1 MKLITRILLLGLLV
15 LFGPIAHGDQLS
27 CPCEVVKVLEGD
39 TINVTDQAGR
49 RFKVRLVGIDAP
61 ETDQAFGDAARK
73 NLSRLI
79 LGQTVEVVF
88 EKRDSDGTILGKVLL
103 DGLDINLK
111 QVQDG
116 FAWHYKQYQRDQSAT
131 DRQVYAAAEVRARN
145 AQQGLWTGRAIPP
158 WDFRRGPGE
167 NGVVL
172 AAPPPPPPPPP
183 RPSPSP
189 TRPVQ
194 GGQSPTVV
202 PSDPGP
208 LTGNGDPHGSPAIVE
223 PAPAPLPEPEPEPS
237 GVVAIP
243 LEPESDGELMLLPP
257 DDWQEPDTSSPEP
270 TSPESL
276 ADEYEI
282 KLAADAQMSI
292 PGPPGTLIVW
302 IGSIVN
308 TPDFSESFA
317 TDQETIPNLGD
328 SAKVRPIAP
337 NFTIEPSETQCFR
350 IVPSGSQK
358 KFTLTPKA
366 TGEFRISAEV
376 ELYDSNDC
384 SGVPVPKSSSTLEV
398 KVSVDEGGYVKRGIA
413 ELAEVF
419 WEKLVDF
426 WGAVLAL
433 FFGLILFLIRGKLK
447 RWFGYDGSDT

>member
-1 MKLITRILLLGLLV
+1 MKLITRILLLGFLV
-15 LFGPIAHGDQLS
+15 VFGPIAHSDQLS

-39 TINVTDQAGR
+39 TIHVTDQTGQ

-61 ETDQAFGDAARK
+61 ETGQAFSDASAQ
-73 NLSRLI
+73 NLSRLV

-88 EKRDSDGTILGKVLL
+88 DKRDRYGTIQGKVLL
-103 DGLDINLK
+103 EGVDINLK

-116 FAWHYKQYQRDQSAT
+116 FAWHYKQNQRDQSPT
-131 DRQVYAAAEVRARN
+131 DRRKYSLAEVGARN
-145 AQQGLWTGRAIPP
+145 AERGLWTGRATPP
-158 WDFRRGPGE
+158 WEFRRAPGKS
-167 NGVVL
+167 NAVL
-172 AAPPPPPPPPP
+172 SPPKPPPPP
-183 RPSPSP
+183 RPSPAP

-194 GGQSPTVV
+194 GGQSPIAL

-208 LTGNGDPHGSPAIVE
+208 LTGNGDPHGAPALVE
-223 PAPAPLPEPEPEPS
+223 PDPVPVPEPEPEPS

-243 LEPESDGELMLLPP
+243 LEPESDGELMLIPP
-257 DDWQEPDTSSPEP
+257 DDWQEPGAPAP
-270 TSPESL
+270 TSPDSL

-302 IGSIVN
+302 IGSIAY
-308 TPDFSESFA
+308 TPDFSASFA

-328 SAKVRPIAP
+328 FAKVRPIAP
-337 NFTIEPSETQCFR
+337 NFTIDPSETQCFR

-358 KFTLTPKA
+358 KFTLTPKSS
-366 TGEFRISAEV
+366 GEFRISAEV

-384 SGVPVPKSSSTLEV
+384 WGAPVPKSSSTLEV
-398 KVSVDEGGYVKRGIA
+398 KVSVNEAGYVKRGIA

-426 WGAVLAL
+426 WGALVAL
-433 FFGLILFLIRGKLK
+433 FFGLILYLIRGKLK
-447 RWFGYDGSDT
+447 RWFGYGGSDT